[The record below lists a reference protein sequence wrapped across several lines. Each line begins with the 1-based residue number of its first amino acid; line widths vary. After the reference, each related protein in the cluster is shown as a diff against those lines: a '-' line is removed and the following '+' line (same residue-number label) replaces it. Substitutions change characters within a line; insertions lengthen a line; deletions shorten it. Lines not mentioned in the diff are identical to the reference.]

1 MPSKT
6 RIVFRDI
13 AASGTGVSV
22 GRLEIIDGVSGE
34 TIRIARVSGELIEF
48 LSCIEIEIETWYEVQ
63 RMKKKNANFTVLINS
78 FKLFT

>member
-13 AASGTGVSV
+13 IASGIGVSI

-34 TIRIARVSGELIEF
+34 TIRIARASPELLEF
-48 LSCIEIEIETWYEVQ
+48 LACVEIDIESWYEVQ
-63 RMKKKNANFTVLINS
+63 RMKKKNENFTVLIDN
-78 FKLFT
+78 FKLYK